1 MPTCAGPDWGA
12 DMTPHLTL
20 PQVMWLVGTAI
31 VVGALLVLIV
41 YGFHKAIRRGLRQEE
56 PKPAAS
62 RVSDNAQFMV
72 ATLQG
77 VITDLKE
84 QQRKTDEIYR
94 TTEQRATETA
104 WLLETVAQEMGEG
117 LIVFT
122 RDGFVRLANP
132 ALRELL
138 ALDTWSRRRY
148 PEVFG
153 PESSLA
159 GLVQA
164 CLEAGKVTC
173 NARLEFLT
181 ARGEV
186 RVLAVSVLPLRASS
200 RETAGAMCLLRAWP
214 VNPAS

>member
-1 MPTCAGPDWGA
+1 MS
-12 DMTPHLTL
+12 PHPTL
-20 PQVMWLVGTAI
+20 PQIMWLVATAI

-41 YGFHKAIRRGLRQEE
+41 YGFHKAIRRALRQEE
-56 PKPAAS
+56 LKPAAS

-84 QQRKTDEIYR
+84 QQRKRDEIYR
-94 TTEQRATETA
+94 TTEQRATETGR
-104 WLLETVAQEMGEG
+104 LLETVAQEMGEG

-153 PESSLA
+153 PESPLA

-164 CLEAGKVTC
+164 CLEAGKVTRS
-173 NARLEFLT
+173 ARLEFLT

-186 RVLAVSVLPLRASS
+186 RVLAVSVLPLQASN